1 MAFSFGFAT
10 SNSAPAPP
18 PAANHHDQAHGQPQ
32 QNATAAAT
40 LMIPSFDELF
50 PNKSIAQKIGHLITC
65 STGANEHDSN
75 IAGQELKALLSEQ
88 GVVRLRLLQID
99 QDPTLTPVQPDHS
112 LRQRLSQN
120 PTILLPIQLHDGNVE
135 HREATMTPEILRDVC
150 SIADDLQ
157 ISELAAICLYQQAAS
172 GNQPF
177 YSTFVEKC
185 LEGTA
190 IMKENSAAWSAR
202 EIFFAQRRLLLRTC
216 QSLVQ
221 HRLAERGKD
230 KNLVCRATDVLLQN
244 DWIKHIER
252 IVRVYSQRIDEIM
265 KSYDNTAESTN
276 RGVTT
281 PAAQFWRGVV
291 TLQSYFDE
299 RQIAV
304 ECLFFIAYHVQL
316 TAEEVGI
323 LIDLVRDLS
332 QTSLIL
338 DPLFDVPDTYS
349 SSPAPSSFILQAPR
363 REKNPLAWQEELVKS
378 CWQTG
383 QPQLLRCYC
392 TVIMAVVAALG
403 SHAVLMDR
411 STHAPNSF
419 RTVRLLLKS
428 DFFVGVVICQLTLR
442 VVFSFLLQG

>member
-1 MAFSFGFAT
+1 MAFSFGGAT
-10 SNSAPAPP
+10 SNPAPAPS
-18 PAANHHDQAHGQPQ
+18 PATNYAQAQPQ
-32 QNATAAAT
+32 LNAAAAT
-40 LMIPSFDELF
+40 LQVPSFDELF
-50 PNKSIAQKIGHLITC
+50 PNRSIAQKIGNLITR
-65 STGANEHDSN
+65 STSANEHDA
-75 IAGQELKALLSEQ
+75 ILAGQELKSVLNEQ
-88 GVVRLRLLQID
+88 GVVRNRLLQID
-99 QDPTLTPVQPDHS
+99 QDPTLQPAQPDHA

-120 PTILLPIQLHDGNVE
+120 PTILLPVQMHDGTVE

-150 SIADDLQ
+150 SIANDLQ

-172 GNQPF
+172 GNTPF

-185 LEGTA
+185 LEGTTIA
-190 IMKENSAAWSAR
+190 REDSAAWSAR

-221 HRLAERGKD
+221 HRLAERDSD

-244 DWIKHIER
+244 DWIKHIEK
-252 IVRVYSQRIDEIM
+252 IVRVYSQRIDDIM
-265 KSYDNTAESTN
+265 KSYDNTAESSN
-276 RGVTT
+276 PGVTT
-281 PAAQFWRGVV
+281 ATEQFWRGVV
-291 TLQSYFDE
+291 TLQCYYDE

-332 QTSLIL
+332 ENSLIL

-349 SSPAPSSFILQAPR
+349 SSTAPSSFILQPAR
-363 REKNPLAWQEELVKS
+363 REKNPLAWQQELVKS

-383 QPQLLRCYC
+383 HPQLLRCFC
-392 TVIMAVVAALG
+392 TAIMAVVAALG
-403 SHAVLMDR
+403 SNAVLMDR

-419 RTVRLLLKS
+419 RTVR
-428 DFFVGVVICQLTLR
+428 QLQKYESIIRL
-442 VVFSFLLQG
+442 